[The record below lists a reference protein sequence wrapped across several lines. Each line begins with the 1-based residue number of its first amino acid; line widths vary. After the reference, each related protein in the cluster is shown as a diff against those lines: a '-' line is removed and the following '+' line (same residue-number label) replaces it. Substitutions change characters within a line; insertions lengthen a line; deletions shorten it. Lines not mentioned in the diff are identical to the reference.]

1 MPRTPDASPPDPGID
16 ESSRPDL
23 GPSDSSDSASDLPPD
38 QAHTDSDAQGTG
50 DRESD
55 NPRDRDPEGADI
67 GPDHV
72 TDADQAGVSRRR
84 PDPVR
89 NGG

>member
-1 MPRTPDASPPDPGID
+1 MPRTPDPSRPELEID
-16 ESSRPDL
+16 ESGRPDL
-23 GPSDSSDSASDLPPD
+23 GPSDSSDSASDLPRD

-50 DRESD
+50 DRESA
-55 NPRDRDPEGADI
+55 NPRDRDHEGADI

-72 TDADQAGVSRRR
+72 TDADHAGVSRKP